1 MSVVRHASRLVCG
14 VLLLASGAWV
24 SAQQAP
30 TIPYEPPKGFGS
42 SITGAYDGWF
52 DSADGTH
59 NFLVGYFNR
68 NLKQPQDVPFGANN
82 RIEPGG
88 PDLGQPT
95 YFQPHRRTGVFIVPV
110 PKSFAPD
117 QKLTWTL
124 TVNGQTTQIPL
135 RLHRDYNVNPFGD
148 VAVGNEPPTLRVLE
162 QNGPAIKGPVALLSK
177 APSLTATVGT
187 PLSISAWVD
196 DDGKFSS
203 ATMAPVTDSRSPVEL
218 HWNKYRGPGTVT
230 FEPARPKLEVMKGG
244 KQDQPFSGKGTTAVK
259 FSAPGEYALHLL
271 ATDYSGEGGN
281 GEVCCW
287 TNAYVKVTVK

>member
-1 MSVVRHASRLVCG
+1 MSVVRHTSQLLCG
-14 VLLLASGAWV
+14 VLLLAGGALV

-30 TIPYEPPKGFGS
+30 TLPYEPPKQFGAS
-42 SITGAYDGWF
+42 VTGAFEGWF

-68 NLKQPQDVPFGANN
+68 NLKQAQDIPIGPNN

-95 YFQPHRRTGVFIVPV
+95 HFLPHRRTGVFIVPV
-110 PKSFAPD
+110 PKTFSPD

-135 RLHRDYNVNPFGD
+135 RLHRDYNVNPFSEI
-148 VAVGNEPPTLRVLE
+148 AIGNTPPIVKLAA
-162 QNGPAIKGPVALLSK
+162 NGTAIQGPVALLSK
-177 APSLTATVGT
+177 APSVAATVGA
-187 PLSISAWVD
+187 PLTLAASVD
-196 DDGKFSS
+196 DDGKFAS
-203 ATMAPVTDSRSPVEL
+203 ATMAPVTGNRSPVSL
-218 HWNKYRGPGTVT
+218 RWLKYRGPGTVT
-230 FEPARPKLEVMKGG
+230 FEAEEPKLEVSKGG
-244 KQDQPFSGKGTTAVK
+244 QINQPFSATGTTTAK
-259 FSAPGEYALHLL
+259 FSAPGEYALMLL

>member
-1 MSVVRHASRLVCG
+1 MTVVRHTSQFLCG
-14 VLLLASGAWV
+14 VLLLAGGAWV

-30 TIPYEPPKGFGS
+30 TLPYEPPKQFGAS
-42 SITGAYDGWF
+42 VTGAFEGWF

-68 NLKQPQDVPFGANN
+68 NLKQAQDVPIGPNN

-88 PDLGQPT
+88 PDMGQPT
-95 YFQPHRRTGVFIVPV
+95 HFMPHRRTGVFLVQV
-110 PKSFAPD
+110 PKGFTPD

-135 RLHRDYNVNPFGD
+135 RLHRDYNVNPFSE
-148 VAVGNEPPTLRVLE
+148 VAVGNTPPVVKLAA
-162 QNGPAIKGPVALLSK
+162 NGTAIQGPVAVLSK

-187 PLSISAWVD
+187 PLTLSASVD
-196 DDGKFSS
+196 DDGKFAS
-203 ATMAPVTDSRSPVEL
+203 ATMAPVVGSRSPVDL
-218 HWNKYRGPGTVT
+218 HWIKYRGPGTVT
-230 FEPARPKLEVMKGG
+230 FEAAQPKLQVTKGG
-244 KQDQPFSGKGTTAVK
+244 EINQPFSATGTTTAK
-259 FSAPGEYALHLL
+259 FSAPGEYALMLL

-287 TNAYVKVTVK
+287 TNAYLKVTVK

>member
-1 MSVVRHASRLVCG
+1 MSVVRLAPSLVCG
-14 VLLLASGAWV
+14 ALLLAGGAWV

-30 TIPYEPPKGFGS
+30 VIPYEPPRQFGT
-42 SITGAYDGWF
+42 SITGAYEGWF

-68 NLKQPQDVPFGANN
+68 NLKQAQDVPIGPNN

-88 PDLGQPT
+88 PDMGQPT
-95 YFQPHRRTGVFIVPV
+95 YFQPRRRTGVFIVPV
-110 PKSFAPD
+110 PKSFSPD
-117 QKLTWTL
+117 QKLTWTI

-148 VAVGNEPPTLRVLE
+148 VAVGNEPPTLKVLD
-162 QNGPAIKGPVALLSK
+162 QNAPSLTGPVAVLGK

-187 PLSISAWVD
+187 PLSLTAWVD
-196 DDGKFSS
+196 DDGKFAS
-203 ATMAPVTDSRSPVEL
+203 ATMAPVTDGRSPVEF
-218 HWNKYRGPGTVT
+218 HWNKYRGPGAVT
-230 FEPARPKLEVMKGG
+230 FDPASPKLEVLKGG
-244 KQDQPFSGKGTTAVK
+244 KQDQPFSGKGTTSVK

>member
-1 MSVVRHASRLVCG
+1 MAVVRRTSQFFCG
-14 VLLLASGAWV
+14 VLLLAGGALV

-30 TIPYEPPKGFGS
+30 TLPYEPPKQFGT
-42 SITGAYDGWF
+42 SITGAFEGWF

-68 NLKQPQDVPFGANN
+68 NLKQAIDIPVGPNN

-95 YFQPHRRTGVFIVPV
+95 HFEPHRRTGVFIVQV
-110 PKSFAPD
+110 PKTFTAE

-135 RLHRDYNVNPFGD
+135 RLHRDYNVNPFSEI
-148 VAVGNEPPTLRVLE
+148 AIGNTPPIVTIGGGGAKV
-162 QNGPAIKGPVALLSK
+162 QGPVALLGK
-177 APSLTATVGT
+177 ASSVTATVGA
-187 PLSISAWVD
+187 PLTLTASVD
-196 DDGKFSS
+196 DDGKYAS
-203 ATMAPVTDSRSPVEL
+203 ATMAPVTDGRSPVTL
-218 HWNKYRGPGTVT
+218 TWKKYRGPGAVK
-230 FEPARPKLEVMKGG
+230 FEAAQPKLQVTKGG
-244 KQDQPFSGKGTTAVK
+244 ALNQPFSATGTTTAT
-259 FSAPGEYALHLL
+259 FSAPGDYALLLL

-287 TNAYVKVTVK
+287 TNAYLKVSVK

>member
-1 MSVVRHASRLVCG
+1 MSVVRHASQWLCG
-14 VLLLASGAWV
+14 VLLLAGGALA

-30 TIPYEPPKGFGS
+30 TLPYEPPKQFGAS
-42 SITGAYDGWF
+42 VTGAFEGWF

-68 NLKQPQDVPFGANN
+68 NLKQAQDIPVGLNN

-88 PDLGQPT
+88 PDMGQPT
-95 YFQPHRRTGVFIVPV
+95 HFEPHRRTGVFIVPV
-110 PKSFAPD
+110 PKTFSPD

-135 RLHRDYNVNPFGD
+135 RLHRDYNVNPFSEIAANNTPPIVR
-148 VAVGNEPPTLRVLE
+148 VAG
-162 QNGPAIKGPVALLSK
+162 GAAIQGPVAHLSK
-177 APSLTATVGT
+177 APVMTATVGA
-187 PLSISAWVD
+187 PLSLTASVD

-203 ATMAPVTDSRSPVEL
+203 ATMALVTDNRSPVNL
-218 HWNKYRGPGTVT
+218 RWKKFRGPGTVT
-230 FEPARPKLEVMKGG
+230 FEPADLKLEVAKGG
-244 KQDQPFSGKGTTAVK
+244 KVNQPFSGTGTTSVK
-259 FSAPGEYALHLL
+259 FSAPGEYALLLL

>member
-1 MSVVRHASRLVCG
+1 MSLVRRSSQLACG
-14 VLLLASGAWV
+14 VLLIAGGAWV

-30 TIPYEPPKGFGS
+30 VLPYEPPRQFGA
-42 SITGAYDGWF
+42 SITGAFEGWF

-68 NLKQPQDVPFGANN
+68 NLKQAQDVPIGPNN

-95 YFQPHRRTGVFIVPV
+95 HFEPNRRTGVFIVQV
-110 PKSFAPD
+110 PKSFPAD

-135 RLHRDYNVNPFGD
+135 RLHRDYNVNPFSEIAIGNTPPI
-148 VAVGNEPPTLRVLE
+148 VKLGGSTVGV
-162 QNGPAIKGPVALLSK
+162 QGPVALLSK
-177 APSLTATVGT
+177 APVMTAVVGT
-187 PLSISAWVD
+187 PLTLTAAVD
-196 DDGKFSS
+196 DDGKYAS
-203 ATMAPVTDSRSPVEL
+203 ATMAPVTDNRPPVNL
-218 HWNKYRGPGTVT
+218 RWKKYRGPGVVT
-230 FEPARPKLEVMKGG
+230 FESANLKLQVSKGG
-244 KQDQPFSGKGTTAVK
+244 KLNEPYSATGTTTAK
-259 FSAPGEYALHLL
+259 FSAPGDYALLLL